1 MSKKKEDKNNKIIKI
16 VYFDES
22 TAVDY
27 IQMKH
32 GGIYKTQ
39 EQTKQKTNGEGH
51 IKFSEELQA
60 KVNLL
65 GYLKGFLKQSADA
78 DIGISKE
85 KLLVT
90 TIGNT
95 ILTDFLKEVSN
106 DNGIKKFNNK
116 TVYVEENSFTYIK
129 LFSPYMAIAKDIDDE
144 FDVAKVD
151 EALKNGK
158 GYYEMLIDDSNSTKI
173 LRFNINAFKNNYGL
187 IDLTKMNLTYFGV
200 LVGKCCFDELKIEN
214 QFSVEKKS
222 KKFNAEEIINGMP
235 NINNDEEKLECEVY
249 DVILAGVEYEY

>member
-1 MSKKKEDKNNKIIKI
+1 MGKEKNSAFIKI

-22 TAVDY
+22 TAIDY

-39 EQTKQKTNGEGH
+39 EQTTKKTTNEENIH
-51 IKFSEELQA
+51 FSEGLEA

-65 GYLKGFLKQSADA
+65 NYLKGFLKQSADA

-95 ILTDFLKEVSN
+95 ILTDFLKESS
-106 DNGIKKFNNK
+106 DDKGIKKFSNK
-116 TVYVEENSFTYIK
+116 KVDVEEDTFTYIK
-129 LFSPYMAIAKDIDDE
+129 IFSPYMAIAKDIDEE
-144 FDVAKVD
+144 FDIAKVD

-158 GYYEMLIDDSNSTKI
+158 GYYEMLIDDSNSKKI

-187 IDLTKMNLTYFGV
+187 IDLTKMNLTYLGV
-200 LVGKCCFDELKIEN
+200 LVGMCDFDELKIEN
-214 QFSVEKKS
+214 QFMVNNKATKINA
-222 KKFNAEEIINGMP
+222 KDVIFNNQNKD
-235 NINNDEEKLECEVY
+235 NIEEKLKYEVY